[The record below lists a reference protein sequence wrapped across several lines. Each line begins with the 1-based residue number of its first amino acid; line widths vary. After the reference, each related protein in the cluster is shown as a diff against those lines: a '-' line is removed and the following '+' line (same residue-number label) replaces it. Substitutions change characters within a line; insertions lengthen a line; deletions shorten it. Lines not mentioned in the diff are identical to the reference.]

1 MPPSNLELVDL
12 LSERYGILLR
22 PTDIGDL
29 LGRSPESVR
38 VQVSRGGNPWAD
50 HLRKTKRRI
59 GRRTY
64 WSVTDVVTA
73 LELVSTDGTNC
84 TYGPTTAAL

>member
-1 MPPSNLELVDL
+1 MSSSNLELVDM

-22 PTDIGDL
+22 PSDIGDL

-50 HLRKTKRRI
+50 YLRQTKRRI

-73 LELVSTDGTNC
+73 LELVSFDRANC
-84 TYGPTTAAL
+84 TYGADHN